1 MKQSPFIATVFRN
14 GYHIEDRASVQWGV
28 FESGNV
34 TISIDA
40 QGSGATTRG
49 YEFRLEPN
57 PNKTGFYVAPTI
69 AECYPG
75 AEGAEESDWST
86 DSRQIIKLV
95 RCRLGDANNTGFAV
109 VARRTGTRERIVA
122 ERADKRPIQQAWHQ
136 DGGQALYH
144 RDLYYPD
151 GTKPSYVGL
160 GNYKPNVFNDSID
173 LAAEV
178 INRVSFGEAIR
189 EASSES
195 SANVTVRAY
204 WTTQNRCRTTRDAY
218 GCFGLGGH
226 YPHIAPETLWIA
238 VPPDESFIWKGKEHV
253 TEWTEDESDFSDQLG
268 KRKYFFLPNIL
279 AHEFGH
285 SLGLKHLPTLY
296 LNIMSDDTKTK
307 GWPGPKS
314 SPGPSRSDMVG
325 FQQVTKDH

>member
-1 MKQSPFIATVFRN
+1 MFRN

-57 PNKTGFYVAPTI
+57 PNKTGFYMAPTI

-95 RCRLGDANNTGFAV
+95 RCRLGDANNTGFTV

-218 GCFGLGGH
+218 GCFELRGP
-226 YPHIAPETLWIA
+226 YPHMATGTLWIA
-238 VPPDESFIWKGKEHV
+238 VPPSESFTTSLGDSGV
-253 TEWTEDESDFSDQLG
+253 TEWTANPDVYVNELT

-285 SLGLKHLPTLY
+285 SLGLGHLPTLY
-296 LNIMSDDTKTK
+296 LNIMSADTKTK
-307 GWPGPKS
+307 GWPVLGS
-314 SPGPSRSDMVG
+314 SSGPSRSDMVG
-325 FQQVTKDH
+325 FQQVTKDHAH